1 MRIPN
6 HVTNYSIF
14 RNGRRLI
21 GMATVTLPN
30 LANLTDSLR
39 GSGIFGEIDMPVQ
52 CHFQAY
58 SLTLNWHTPVD
69 DAVLATTQQGAS
81 LDAWAAHQ
89 LHDSADNQIIHSGWR
104 YVMGTAPKGFNPGK
118 LEVGTKG
125 DTVTEYELISLRV
138 LRDDAVMLEI
148 DKENAVCRWW
158 DGSGLIDYAAR
169 IRQLIGL
176 T

>member
-6 HVTNYSIF
+6 HVANYSIF
-14 RNGRRLI
+14 LAGRRLI
-21 GMATVTLPN
+21 GLADVTLPN
-30 LANLTDSLR
+30 LQNLTESLK

-52 CHFQAY
+52 AHFQPY
-58 SLTLNWHTPVD
+58 SVTLNWLTVID
-69 DAVLATTQQGAS
+69 DAVFGTIQQGAQ

-89 LHDSADNQIIHSGWR
+89 MHDSGTNQIVHAGWR
-104 YVMGTAPKGFNPGK
+104 YVMGTAPKSFNLGK

-125 DTVTEYELISLRV
+125 EGVSEYELISLRV
-138 LRDDAVMLEI
+138 FRDDQIMLEV

-158 DGSGLIDYAAR
+158 NGVALVDHARR

-176 T
+176 

>member
-6 HVTNYSIF
+6 HVANYSIF
-14 RNGRRLI
+14 LAGRRLI
-21 GMATVTLPN
+21 GLADVTLPN
-30 LANLTDSLR
+30 LQNLTDELK
-39 GSGIFGEIDMPVQ
+39 GSGIFGAIDMPVQ

-58 SLTLNWHTPVD
+58 SVTLNWLTPVD
-69 DAVLATTQQGAS
+69 DAVLATIQQGAQ

-89 LHDSADNQIIHSGWR
+89 MHDSGTNRILHSGWR
-104 YVMGTAPKGFNPGK
+104 YIMGTAPKSFNLGK

-125 DTVTEYELISLRV
+125 EAVSEYELISLRV
-138 LRDDAVMLEI
+138 LRDDQIMAEI

-158 DGSGLIDYAAR
+158 NGQALIDYAGP

-176 T
+176 